1 MRLIV
6 ARTAGQPWLVNA
18 LCREACFDDKAGR
31 DRSRPIAEHA
41 VLEAQERLIL
51 ARVTHLDDL
60 ADKLR
65 EERVRRV
72 VEPILSGAEET
83 ACSEDDLAYV
93 RDLGLVAH
101 ADGGAPRIANPIY
114 AEVVPRHLSY
124 VVQETLPQRMGWY
137 VDADGALDVEGLI
150 EAFQAFFREHSE
162 HWVQRFERYHEAGP
176 QLLLQAHLQR
186 IAGGGGRIERE
197 YALGRGRTDLLIVWP
212 HGGRERRFVVEC
224 KVRRGELDRTVAA
237 GVQQTRDYVDRCG
250 AEAGHLIVF
259 DRAPERSWEQKIFRR
274 APSGGGVPVTVWGM

>member
-1 MRLIV
+1 M
-6 ARTAGQPWLVNA
+6 NA

-51 ARVTHLDDL
+51 ARVTHLDNL

-124 VVQETLPQRMGWY
+124 VVQETLPQRMWWY

-162 HWVQRFERYHEAGP
+162 HWVQRSSGTMRLGRSCCCRRTCSGSLA
-176 QLLLQAHLQR
+176 A
-186 IAGGGGRIERE
+186 AGGSSGSTRWG
-197 YALGRGRTDLLIVWP
+197 AGART
-212 HGGRERRFVVEC
+212 C
-224 KVRRGELDRTVAA
+224 
-237 GVQQTRDYVDRCG
+237 
-250 AEAGHLIVF
+250 
-259 DRAPERSWEQKIFRR
+259 
-274 APSGGGVPVTVWGM
+274 